1 MKNVE
6 IRIKRTIE
14 FLGTAYYHPLNY
26 FSGSCG
32 KDGAKLFK
40 SADEALQFISD
51 NFGGFVKGDSIE
63 IEVTFL

>member
-6 IRIKRTIE
+6 IRIKRTVE

-32 KDGAKLFK
+32 KEGAKVF
-40 SADEALQFISD
+40 SSVDEAIEVLSK
-51 NFGGFVKGDSIE
+51 FVSLKEAVIE
-63 IEVTFL
+63 IELTFL